1 MTNNKKS
8 PLKDKPLRHAGQS
21 IDEEINRIVD
31 EDAIPYIITSLF
43 LIMVAVFE
51 WYKWYFQLPPSPIL
65 ITIVAILFTAFAT
78 YKLIRIR
85 TKLKNMKLGR
95 DGEKA
100 VGQYL
105 ESFRSANG
113 IKVFHDIKGD
123 NFNIDHV
130 VVSTKG
136 IYIIETKTHSK
147 PIKGKAEIIF
157 DGKQLLFNGADYG
170 DRIIIQVKAENKWLS
185 ELIEELTARKF
196 PIQPVITFPGW
207 FVKMTNT
214 NDSGIWACNPRGLPT
229 FLNNQREV
237 MSLEDVQLVSNH
249 LSRYIRSLEK

>member
-1 MTNNKKS
+1 MKNKKS

-21 IDEEINRIVD
+21 IDEEINRIID
-31 EDAIPYIITSLF
+31 EEGVPYISTSLL
-43 LIMVAVFE
+43 LILIACFE
-51 WYKWYFQLPPSPIL
+51 WYRWYMNTPPSPL
-65 ITIVAILFTAFAT
+65 LFTIMAILFTAFTA
-78 YKLIRIR
+78 YKIIQIR
-85 TKLKNMKLGR
+85 TKLKNLKLGR

-100 VGQYL
+100 VGQFL
-105 ESFRSANG
+105 ESFRSTNG
-113 IKVFHDIKGD
+113 IKVFHDIKGE

-147 PIKGKAEIIF
+147 PIKGKAEILF

-196 PIQPVITFPGW
+196 PIQPVIAFPGW

-214 NDSGIWACNPRGLPT
+214 NDSGIWALNPRGLPT
-229 FLNNQREV
+229 FLNNQQDV

-249 LSRYIRSLEK
+249 LSRYIRSLEA

>member
-1 MTNNKKS
+1 MNKKS

-21 IDEEINRIVD
+21 LDEEITRIID
-31 EDAIPYIITSLF
+31 EDATPYITASLF
-43 LIMVAVFE
+43 LILFAAFE
-51 WYKWYFQLPPSPIL
+51 WYKWYFQLPPSPVM
-65 ITIVAILFTAFAT
+65 ITFMAISFTAFST
-78 YKLIRIR
+78 YKLLKIR
-85 TKLKNMKLGR
+85 TKLKNMRQGR

-130 VVSTKG
+130 MVSTKG

-147 PIKGKAEIIF
+147 PIKGNAEILF
-157 DGKQLLFNGADYG
+157 DGKKLLFNGADYG

-196 PIQPVITFPGW
+196 PIQPVIAFPGW
-207 FVKMTNT
+207 FVKMTNS
-214 NDSGIWACNPRGLPT
+214 NDSGIWALNPRGLPT
-229 FLNNQREV
+229 FLNNQQEV